1 MRRQIV
7 RSVFFAS
14 LVAFAA
20 FAHPARAASGLA
32 DGPGRVAVEASCVQ
46 CHDLDRVRTAS
57 HTLEEWRQTL
67 AMMLAAGSPLP
78 RDQLA
83 GVTEYLAKNYP
94 ATGRPAAVAI
104 SGPVKAT
111 IAEWVVPTPGSRPH
125 DPAAAPDGTIWYA
138 GQFANLLGRYDPRTG
153 KFTEFHLKTAESGPH
168 GLVFDAAG
176 NVWFTANFKGYIG
189 KLDARTGDIREYPM
203 PDPAVRD
210 PHTLIF
216 DRKGIL
222 WFTAQNAN
230 VVGRLDPTTGAIR
243 LIRVP
248 TPRARPYGM
257 VADSKGTPYFVEFGS
272 NKIASIDPDTL
283 AIHEHVLPH
292 AESRPRRIAIG
303 PDDVLWYTDYSRGYL
318 GRYDPAT
325 GNAAEWPSPSGAQ
338 SQPYGIAFA
347 DGAVWYNE
355 SATEPNTMVRFDP
368 LQKTFQTWAI
378 PSGGGVVRNIDV
390 TKDGNLALACSGV
403 NRIGLM
409 TIGSR

>member
-1 MRRQIV
+1 MRH
-7 RSVFFAS
+7 VFFAW
-14 LVAFAA
+14 LFAA
-20 FAHPARAASGLA
+20 SAIAIPARAATGLA
-32 DGPGRVAVEASCVQ
+32 DGPGRAAVEASCVQ
-46 CHDLDRVRTAS
+46 CHGLDRIASAS

-78 RDQLA
+78 KDQLA
-83 GVTEYLAKNYP
+83 EVTAYLAKNYP
-94 ATGRPAAVAI
+94 ATGRPAATVAA
-104 SGPVKAT
+104 GPVKAT

-125 DPAAAPDGTIWYA
+125 DPAAAPDGSIWYT
-138 GQFANLLGRYDPRTG
+138 GQFANLLGRYDPRSG
-153 KFTEFHLKTAESGPH
+153 KFTEFHMKTAESGPH
-168 GLVFDAAG
+168 GLAFDAAG

-189 KLDARTGDIREYPM
+189 KLDPKTGDIKEFPM

-216 DRKGIL
+216 DREGIL

-230 VVGRLDPTTGAIR
+230 MVGRLDPQTGAIK
-243 LIRVP
+243 LLTVP
-248 TPRARPYGM
+248 TPKARPYGM
-257 VADSKGTPYFVEFGS
+257 VLDSKGTPYFVEFGS
-272 NKIASIDPDTL
+272 NKIASIDPSTL
-283 AIHEHVLPH
+283 AIREHVLPH
-292 AESRPRRIAIG
+292 AESRPRRIAVG

-318 GRYDPAT
+318 GRFDPAT
-325 GNAAEWPSPSGAQ
+325 AKATEWPSPSGSQ

-355 SATEPNTMVRFDP
+355 SATEPNTIVRFDP
-368 LQKTFQTWAI
+368 VKTTFQSWII

-390 TKDGNLALACSGV
+390 TRDGNLALACTGV